1 MSVYIQS
8 LWFRFSFSSQAFG
21 KPLAGALAGAFS
33 GKLLGATALAV
44 GAGKSSPK
52 VLIYIEGL
60 EGVNQGLG

>member
-1 MSVYIQS
+1 MSLYIQS

-33 GKLLGATALAV
+33 GKLWGATALVVEVVKA
-44 GAGKSSPK
+44 SRTS
-52 VLIYIEGL
+52 LFYIMSF